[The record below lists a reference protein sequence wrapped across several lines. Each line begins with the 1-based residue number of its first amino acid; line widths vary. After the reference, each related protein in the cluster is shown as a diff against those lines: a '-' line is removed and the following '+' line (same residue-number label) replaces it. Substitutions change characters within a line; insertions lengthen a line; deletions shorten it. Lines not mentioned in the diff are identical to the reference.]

1 MPHQAGKQS
10 RDTSTSVKATSKR
23 KKSDGRCQGSP
34 SSLTAGRGCSA
45 SETPQMPLISP
56 KAWKVLTTPESD
68 VNYREDS
75 LTQVLKDPN
84 ELHPRFIFTRFLSNF
99 REITLKTFR
108 NLPQGDFCESMT
120 PQVQRMPS
128 LTAHTRQ
135 PRQMH
140 PTDLKHSWRDF

>member
-1 MPHQAGKQS
+1 
-10 RDTSTSVKATSKR
+10 
-23 KKSDGRCQGSP
+23 
-34 SSLTAGRGCSA
+34 
-45 SETPQMPLISP
+45 MPLISP

-120 PQVQRMPS
+120 PQVRRMPG

-140 PTDLKHSWRDF
+140 PTDLEHSWGDF